1 MPQRISPGVLVVPQ
15 NEVEGRWLCEQLAG
29 GGYQG
34 ECVVGVPEALSRLS
48 RRDLGLCL
56 SHARHAGALLPDV
69 KMSAPGFP
77 VVVLDDQDSV
87 ETAVDMMRRG
97 AADYLNPRS
106 DAGRLLDKVRQH
118 CRGVEDAA
126 VIRTSPQSD
135 RLFDLAARVA
145 NTDVSV
151 LIMGES
157 GTGKEVVA
165 RYIHRAS
172 RRSRAPF
179 VAINCAAI
187 PDNMLEAILFGHMK
201 GAFTGAVQNQPGK
214 FELAHGGT
222 LLLDEISEMPLALQ
236 AKLLRVLQEREVER
250 VGAHAPVPVDVRVLA
265 TTNLD
270 IKMAISDGRFRE
282 DLYYRLSVFP
292 LQLAPLR
299 ERPADV
305 EALAR
310 HFLDKYLDVAGE
322 AVSFTPQA
330 LTALRSHNWPGNVR
344 ELENTVQRALVLRRS
359 GEIAAAE
366 LGLPSDMLARCEA
379 GGSALA
385 ARVQGTEGDVIRE
398 ALAAHGGQRRRT
410 AESLGIS
417 ERTLRYKLARLR
429 AQGTEV

>member
-1 MPQRISPGVLVVPQ
+1 
-15 NEVEGRWLCEQLAG
+15 
-29 GGYQG
+29 
-34 ECVVGVPEALSRLS
+34 
-48 RRDLGLCL
+48 
-56 SHARHAGALLPDV
+56 
-69 KMSAPGFP
+69 
-77 VVVLDDQDSV
+77 
-87 ETAVDMMRRG
+87 
-97 AADYLNPRS
+97 
-106 DAGRLLDKVRQH
+106 LLDKVRQH

-366 LGLPSDMLARCEA
+366 LGLPSDMLARCA
-379 GGSALA
+379 ASGSALA